1 MKQLIVG
8 SVGTAVAFIAILAST
23 GSAFVANMKATPH
36 QIGSPSINTIANGKQ
51 NKMKMMMD
59 DFDSEL
65 DNISIQRDESIV
77 AARKCAVCIG

>member
-51 NKMKMMMD
+51 N

-65 DNISIQRDESIV
+65 DNMFVQRDESIV

>member
-8 SVGTAVAFIAILAST
+8 SVGAAVAFIAILASS
-23 GSAFVANMKATPH
+23 GSAFVTNMKATPN
-36 QIGSPSINTIANGKQ
+36 QISRPLNNANGKQ
-51 NKMKMMMD
+51 KMMD

-65 DNISIQRDESIV
+65 DNMFVQRDESIV